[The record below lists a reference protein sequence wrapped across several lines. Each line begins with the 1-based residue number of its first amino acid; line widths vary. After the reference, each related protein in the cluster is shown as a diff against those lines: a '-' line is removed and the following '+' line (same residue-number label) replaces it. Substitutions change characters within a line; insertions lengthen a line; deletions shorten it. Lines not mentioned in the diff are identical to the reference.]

1 MCGAS
6 GKYKTCI
13 LGWPD
18 GWLDASCRV
27 IRKRSSQLILLSRPA
42 RAAPSVGRMQRA
54 EIAKHWE
61 IIKRLTVALTNS
73 QKSTRLEWRARNFGE
88 KSGDEMVDGI

>member
-1 MCGAS
+1 
-6 GKYKTCI
+6 
-13 LGWPD
+13 
-18 GWLDASCRV
+18 
-27 IRKRSSQLILLSRPA
+27 
-42 RAAPSVGRMQRA
+42 MQRA